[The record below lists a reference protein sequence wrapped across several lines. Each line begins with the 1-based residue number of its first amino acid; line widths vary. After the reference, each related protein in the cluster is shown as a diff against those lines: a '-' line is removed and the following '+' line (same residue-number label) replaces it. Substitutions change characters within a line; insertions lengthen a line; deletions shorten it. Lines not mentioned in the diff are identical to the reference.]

1 MSIIHKCDNC
11 NKEYTSDQYTNLE
24 VVYVSDRS
32 SKLVAL
38 TRRCN
43 ACGSEFKI
51 RNTNFTLQMVEHKTY
66 KVQGTK

>member
-51 RNTNFTLQMVEHKTY
+51 
-66 KVQGTK
+66 